1 MRNDTPE
8 AQPSRT
14 LAHSLLLL
22 SLIVLNACRESPVD
36 KVVEADYPAL
46 KAAEH
51 LTDPRRVAR
60 WMEPFRSSDTATLMY
75 LPDGI
80 VSGTDTLTIR
90 PDGPVDIAYRRS
102 YKRSELS
109 FTVGLEP
116 LLDKPGTTR
125 FRLTFKGKGGN
136 RLAEDA
142 VESLSHLSRYLADPA
157 ELYGFPVGETTVTDT
172 VFLFASRQVD
182 KSRFSEGTKA
192 LFDDLIAAAVR
203 FGVGYNGVRI
213 FHMEDAESGK
223 RTLFAGIGIDRAV
236 ESGSE
241 DEFRCKRMPFGHRL
255 LSVDYQGPYHRLP
268 DILQAMERYKSDRGM
283 ASMAIPFHKYLQDG
297 YGFTDS
303 QTVKMRVC
311 YPVY

>member
-1 MRNDTPE
+1 MRNLTSE
-8 AQPSRT
+8 SQPCRT
-14 LAHSLLLL
+14 LAHCLLPL
-22 SLIVLNACRESPVD
+22 SLMFLNACGVSPVD

-60 WMEPFRSSDTATLMY
+60 WMEPFRSSDTASLTF

-90 PDGPVDIAYRRS
+90 PDGPVDITYRRS
-102 YKRSELS
+102 DNRSGSS
-109 FTVGLEP
+109 FTVALEP
-116 LLDKPGTTR
+116 LVEKPGRTR
-125 FRLTFKGKGGN
+125 FRLSFDGKGVN
-136 RLAEDA
+136 RFTKDA
-142 VESLSHLSRYLADPA
+142 GESLSQLARYLADPA

-192 LFDDLIAAAVR
+192 LFDDLIAAAGR

-236 ESGSE
+236 DTGNE

-268 DILQAMERYKSDRGM
+268 DILHAMERYKSDHGM

-303 QTVKMRVC
+303 QTVRMRVC